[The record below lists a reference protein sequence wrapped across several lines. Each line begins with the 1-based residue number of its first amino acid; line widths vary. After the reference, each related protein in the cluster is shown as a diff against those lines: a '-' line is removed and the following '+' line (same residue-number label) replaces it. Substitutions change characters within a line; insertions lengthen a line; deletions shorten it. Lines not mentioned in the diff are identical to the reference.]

1 MSTFAVTLEKVGAL
15 DPIEGADRIERATL
29 AGMDYS
35 FVVRKGEFKVGDEG
49 YYFPVDAIFNSEKL
63 LEFIG
68 LTGKLAGGKKNRVKT
83 VRLRQQISQGLLIP
97 MAKIDEYTDTLSV
110 NGKSWFNEFGEMLT
124 IAQYLDIAKYD
135 PEVDGKGRS
144 ADAKGSLPWFL
155 SKYDIESAQRYKT
168 VLEQPAYAEGI
179 VVVTEKMEGQNLAAG
194 SYQNDDGHQNFVC
207 SRSLELKEVNE
218 FGATNNWWTNAKAYS
233 LHTHSAYLNG
243 VNNEAPATI
252 YGESC
257 GPGIQGDYYKF
268 GALKF
273 FCFDIKIGEFW
284 VNPIERIEF
293 CKLTDIP
300 HVPVLFVGK
309 LSDFLNGKTVV
320 EAAHGKSA
328 LNPDKLREGI
338 VITPVDKVPPRV
350 ERNLKVRCPIYLAET
365 GAD

>member
-15 DPIEGADRIERATL
+15 GPIEGADRIERATL

-35 FVVRKGEFKVGDEG
+35 FVVRKGEFNIGDEG
-49 YYFPVDAIFNSEKL
+49 YYFPVDSVFNDEKL
-63 LEFIG
+63 LEFLG
-68 LTGKLAGGKKNRVKT
+68 LTGKLAGGKKNRIKT
-83 VRLRQQISQGLLIP
+83 CKLRGQISQGLLIP
-97 MAKIDEYTDTLSV
+97 KAKIDEYADNLIAG
-110 NGKSWFNEFGEMLT
+110 GKSRVSEAGEALT
-124 IAQYLDIAKYD
+124 LAAYIGITKYD
-135 PEVDGKGRS
+135 PEADGKGRS
-144 ADAKGSLPWFL
+144 ADAKGGLPSFL

-179 VVVTEKMEGQNLAAG
+179 VVITEKIEGQNLAAG

-218 FGATNNWWTNAKAYS
+218 FGATNNWWTNAKAHN
-233 LHTHSAYLNG
+233 LHTHSTYLNG
-243 VNNEAPATI
+243 IYESPATI

-268 GALKF
+268 GMLKF
-273 FCFDIKIGEFW
+273 FSFDIKIGDFW

-293 CKLTDIP
+293 CKRHDIP
-300 HVPVLFVGK
+300 HVPVLFIGK

-328 LNPDKLREGI
+328 LNPEKLREGI
-338 VITPVDKVPPRV
+338 VITPVDRVPPRV
-350 ERNLKVRCPIYLAET
+350 ERNLKIRCPIYLAET
-365 GAD
+365 GAE